1 MQILH
6 QERSGA
12 WFDSRFVAPYIN
24 QLSPEAFDLLNHML
38 VDAEERIDL
47 AGLNAHPWMR
57 KPLPPHLEAAR
68 RRIRH
73 SQLMLE
79 RRLATLV
86 PDHDLVHQRTSR
98 VYDLVREAAVGPE
111 HWEQSHERLV
121 QACRSLSLAD
131 CSSLPQAVRL
141 NMRPEAV
148 ARRLSESALSLLDS
162 PLEAS
167 PPGTPTRFSLPLHPI
182 ASDVSLSSMM
192 PKGGDIPSTPAS
204 SELQQAGISKGGA
217 SAGGSNGD
225 GEGLR
230 QLSPFLATPTEPSGA
245 P

>member
-1 MQILH
+1 
-6 QERSGA
+6 
-12 WFDSRFVAPYIN
+12 
-24 QLSPEAFDLLNHML
+24 
-38 VDAEERIDL
+38 
-47 AGLNAHPWMR
+47 
-57 KPLPPHLEAAR
+57 
-68 RRIRH
+68 
-73 SQLMLE
+73 MLE

-121 QACRSLSLAD
+121 QVGGPVGWNSMLWPLCWSAAMCTPAGFRVPFLVGLHTPPCPALVLQACRSLSLAD